1 MTAIFEAHMRAPD
14 SIAGLADAVMSAQG
28 ATLCLLCFEH
38 AAHECHRSIFEHA
51 AHECH
56 RSILARMIRTQTGQD
71 IRHL

>member
-14 SIAGLADAVMSAQG
+14 PIAGLADAVMSAQG

-38 AAHECHRSIFEHA
+38 AAHECHRSI
-51 AHECH
+51 
-56 RSILARMIRTQTGQD
+56 LARMIRTQTGQD